1 MPVVWAALPAAACSG
16 GLSAFPVWL
25 LLRSGAMT
33 TPGARE
39 LQVNRHAV
47 MGGVTGWLAMEAR
60 PAPGDYIG
68 QYPLFAVLVMACL
81 MGGALALRGFRNRY
95 ERRKL
100 LAAAKRKT
108 GTLGDARFASVL
120 DLHDAGLTDPV
131 SGHLLCLVKG
141 VPIFAPPATHF
152 CMAGPPGSGKS
163 TASAVMFIVHLAMSG
178 SSVYVTD
185 IKPELSLLV
194 GKELARRGFRVR
206 YWNQAGLAGLAH
218 TDENPFQVLVEEGA
232 DDKLKSRILTTADGF
247 AFQITPEPDDDG
259 KHRFFRDLERGLF
272 VTLITALAML
282 DPAACIPSCLWAHL
296 SDPKACEAL
305 LREAAASDVL
315 YGDLAAMARGYL
327 ELIESNPEHYHGA
340 RQGLAQNL
348 SMFRPSSD
356 LGLMGTAH
364 AVSAADMRDE
374 SSAPVI
380 HFDIVP
386 VDALETYGK
395 AVALLQ
401 YARLSVLKRVA
412 GRPVSFCLDE
422 ATNMPLRGLAKEITL
437 LRSRKI
443 VLALLYQSL
452 SELKRVFGEKTA
464 ATITG
469 NATEQFLQVSDLDTA
484 EMISKRIGEHT
495 VKTTGTSMGL
505 KDGAASRSTSE
516 HAKRLMP
523 PDEVLNM
530 GQDETLIFIPGMR
543 PIRGQKVPF
552 YHIDPVKHWP
562 GDDAHET
569 HPVSR
574 ITALAIHYAKSAH
587 ALVPPIIAGH
597 KAKLKAALKK
607 ELGQAK
613 PARVRLIERRSFL
626 WAPIL
631 ASFFWFVQMIGAP
644 YLIYEYSTRPSASGQ
659 SQCVYMSW
667 RGFEQRRVAGT
678 CPLIAFFTKAEAA
691 R

>member
-1 MPVVWAALPAAACSG
+1 MPVVWAELPAAACSG

-33 TPGARE
+33 TTGARE

-47 MGGVTGWLAMEAR
+47 MGGVAGWLAMEAR

-120 DLHDAGLTDPV
+120 DLHEAGLTNPA

-178 SSVYVTD
+178 SSLYVTD

-206 YWNQAGLAGLAH
+206 YWNQAGLAGLPH
-218 TDENPFQVLVEEGA
+218 NDENPFEVLVIEAA
-232 DDKLKSRILTTADGF
+232 DDKLQSRILTTADGF
-247 AFQITPEPDDDG
+247 AFQITPEPDGDG

-305 LREAAASDVL
+305 LREAADSDVL

-364 AVSAADMRDE
+364 AASAADMRDE
-374 SSAPVI
+374 GSAPVI

-386 VDALETYGK
+386 VDALDTYGK
-395 AVALLQ
+395 ALGLLH
-401 YARLSVLKRVA
+401 YARLQMLKRVS
-412 GRPVSFCLDE
+412 GRKVAFCLDE
-422 ATNMPLRGLAKEITL
+422 FTNAPIRSIAKEITL

-443 VLALLYQSL
+443 VLGMLYQSG
-452 SELKRVFGEKTA
+452 SELRRVFGEKTA
-464 ATITG
+464 ATITA
-469 NATEQFLQVSDLDTA
+469 NSTEQFLQISDLETA
-484 EMISKRIGEHT
+484 ESISKRIGDVT
-495 VKTTGTSMGL
+495 AKTSSTSIAL
-505 KDGAASRSTSE
+505 KDGGASRSTGE
-516 HAKRLMP
+516 QATRLMP
-523 PDEVLNM
+523 VDEVLNM
-530 GQDETLIFIPGMR
+530 GKDETLVFIPGLR
-543 PIRGQKVPF
+543 PIRGKKVPF
-552 YHIDPVKHWP
+552 YHIDPVKFWP
-562 GDDAHET
+562 GDDAHER
-569 HPVSR
+569 HAVSSITKLR
-574 ITALAIHYAKSAH
+574 FEYSEDATRLTPPRVKGWAALLKTALRHEKGKAR
-587 ALVPPIIAGH
+587 PP
-597 KAKLKAALKK
+597 
-607 ELGQAK
+607 
-613 PARVRLIERRSFL
+613 RVRLFEVRSFL
-626 WAPIL
+626 WLPIL
-631 ASFFWFVQMIGAP
+631 TGFFWFIHTVGTP
-644 YLIYEYSTRPSASGQ
+644 HLIYEYSAAPDASGH
-659 SQCVYMSW
+659 SSCIYMNW
-667 RGFEQRRVAGT
+667 NGFKERRMRGS
-678 CPLIAFFTKAEAA
+678 CPVIAFIPETEDQ